1 MTTKEIFFC
10 CILLGNAVVAVLY
23 LLFGILYVRRC
34 EAKEEEEREGY
45 GQITG
50 EEEGETGKKA
60 KKKKAGKKE
69 KKAEK
74 TEKKEKTGK
83 NTEKIEKDKESRKEK
98 EENEKKEKEKK
109 KEENEKKEK
118 ENEKKKEENEKKE
131 KGNGKKETDTGEEE
145 PEEELPMRDGRK
157 VYVMRFIIM
166 LLCPVVGPIFFGVG
180 HFMFLFVFRQDVH
193 LEDVV
198 FSKERVRTNERA
210 DEERER
216 NIAPLEE
223 ALAVSDKESL
233 RSLMLNV
240 IRGDIHNSLAAI
252 SLALNS
258 QDSETSHYAASVL
271 QDELNDFRG
280 NVQKVWREI
289 EKEEDDETDC
299 EYYLIPYMNN
309 MLEQKVFTDMEQK
322 NMVKKFVDVG
332 ESLYRKASHRIT
344 SQYYEWIC
352 LRLLDVRDF
361 ETMETWCIRAA
372 QQYPEELSS
381 YTCKLK
387 LYFTAEEKDKFFET
401 LDALKHSSIV
411 IDKETLALI
420 RTFG

>member
-1 MTTKEIFFC
+1 MTMKEIFFC
-10 CILLGNAVVAVLY
+10 CILLVNAAISFLY
-23 LLFGILYVRRC
+23 LLFGLMYVRRC
-34 EAKEEEEREGY
+34 EAKEAEKDTIPEKTKEEDDAGEEGAGEKEQEERRLL
-45 GQITG
+45 
-50 EEEGETGKKA
+50 K
-60 KKKKAGKKE
+60 
-69 KKAEK
+69 
-74 TEKKEKTGK
+74 
-83 NTEKIEKDKESRKEK
+83 
-98 EENEKKEKEKK
+98 
-109 KEENEKKEK
+109 
-118 ENEKKKEENEKKE
+118 
-131 KGNGKKETDTGEEE
+131 
-145 PEEELPMRDGRK
+145 DGRI
-157 VYVMRFIIM
+157 VYIMKFVIM
-166 LLCPVVGPIFFGVG
+166 LLCPVAGLIFFGVG
-180 HFMFLFVFRQDVH
+180 HLLFRFVFRQDVQ
-193 LEDVV
+193 LEDVI

-233 RSLMLNV
+233 RGLMLNV
-240 IRGDIHNSLAAI
+240 IRGDVHNSLAAI

-280 NVQKVWREI
+280 NVQKMWREI
-289 EKEEDDETDC
+289 EDEEEDETDC
-299 EYYLIPYMNN
+299 EYYLIPYMNG
-309 MLEQKVFTDMEQK
+309 MLEQKVFTDMEQQ
-322 NMVKKFVDVG
+322 NMVRKFVDVA
-332 ESLYRKASHRIT
+332 ESLFRKGPHRFT

-361 ETMETWCIRAA
+361 ETMETWCMRAA

-387 LYFTAEEKDKFFET
+387 LYFTAENKEKFFET
-401 LDALKHSSIV
+401 LEALKQSSIV

>member
-1 MTTKEIFFC
+1 MTMKAIFFC
-10 CILLGNAVVAVLY
+10 CILFGNAVVSVLY
-23 LLFGILYVRRC
+23 LVFGILYVRRC
-34 EAKEEEEREGY
+34 EAIDEE
-45 GQITG
+45 GQDG
-50 EEEGETGKKA
+50 MAEEEGTKEGKSA
-60 KKKKAGKKE
+60 KKE
-69 KKAEK
+69 KKADKEEK
-74 TEKKEKTGK
+74 EGQEKKE
-83 NTEKIEKDKESRKEK
+83 EKSG
-98 EENEKKEKEKK
+98 ENE
-109 KEENEKKEK
+109 
-118 ENEKKKEENEKKE
+118 
-131 KGNGKKETDTGEEE
+131 EEE
-145 PEEELPMRDGRK
+145 ERPLKDGRQ
-157 VYVMRFIIM
+157 VYVMKFIIM
-166 LLCPVVGPIFFGVG
+166 LLCPVVGPVFFGAG
-180 HFMFLFVFRQDVH
+180 HLLFRFVFRQDVH
-193 LEDVV
+193 LEDVI

-233 RSLMLNV
+233 RDLMLNV

-280 NVQKVWREI
+280 NVQKIWREI
-289 EKEEDDETDC
+289 EKEEEGETDC

-309 MLEQKVFTDMEQK
+309 MLEQKVFTEMEQK
-322 NMVKKFVDVG
+322 NMVKKFVEAG
-332 ESLYRKASHRIT
+332 ESLFRKAPHRFT

-352 LRLLDVRDF
+352 LRLLDVREF
-361 ETMETWCIRAA
+361 EAMETWCMRAA

-387 LYFTAEEKDKFFET
+387 LYFTAENKEKFFET
-401 LDALKHSSIV
+401 LEALKHSSIV

>member
-1 MTTKEIFFC
+1 MTMKGIFFC
-10 CILLGNAVVAVLY
+10 CILLGNAVVSFLY

-34 EAKEEEEREGY
+34 EAKDEEEKEAGEIGKKEEG
-45 GQITG
+45 TD
-50 EEEGETGKKA
+50 EEDADGETG
-60 KKKKAGKKE
+60 
-69 KKAEK
+69 
-74 TEKKEKTGK
+74 
-83 NTEKIEKDKESRKEK
+83 R
-98 EENEKKEKEKK
+98 
-109 KEENEKKEK
+109 
-118 ENEKKKEENEKKE
+118 
-131 KGNGKKETDTGEEE
+131 
-145 PEEELPMRDGRK
+145 PLRDGRV
-157 VYVMRFIIM
+157 VYVMKFIIM
-166 LLCPVVGPIFFGVG
+166 LLCPVAGPIFFGVG
-180 HFMFLFVFRQDVH
+180 HILFRFVFRQDVH
-193 LEDVV
+193 LEDVI

-233 RSLMLNV
+233 RGLMLNV
-240 IRGDIHNSLAAI
+240 IRGDVHNSLAAI

-289 EKEEDDETDC
+289 EKEEEDETDC

-309 MLEQKVFTDMEQK
+309 MLEQKVFTDMEQR

-332 ESLYRKASHRIT
+332 ESLFRKSPQRFT

-352 LRLLDVRDF
+352 MRLLDVRDF
-361 ETMETWCIRAA
+361 EGMETWCQRAA

-387 LYFTAEEKDKFFET
+387 LYFTAENKEKFFET
-401 LDALKHSSIV
+401 LEALKHSSIV
-411 IDKETLALI
+411 IDRETLALI